1 MRAQIDRFED
11 DGWAVVLP
19 CPDGG
24 NGFDVPRDLF
34 PAGASVPAGASAGGV
49 FDVRLERDRGE
60 TGRQEEEENR
70 RLLEGLAGGER

>member
-34 PAGASVPAGASAGGV
+34 PDGACVGGV
-49 FDVRLERDRGE
+49 FDVRLARDRGE
-60 TGRQEEEENR
+60 TGRQARESR
-70 RLLEGLAGGER
+70 RLPEGLAGGER

>member
-11 DGWAVVLP
+11 GGWAVVLP
-19 CPDGG
+19 YPDGR
-24 NGFDVPRDLF
+24 NGFDVPRGLF
-34 PAGASVPAGASAGGV
+34 PDGASAGGV